1 LKWWLIKARPLSLAA
16 LHRAKVRNAQPAWQI
31 GGDLAA
37 LYGETGP
44 GIPPESALNPKK
56 KAVSMTRIRW
66 KRL

>member
-1 LKWWLIKARPLSLAA
+1 LKWRLIKARPLSSAA
-16 LHRAKVRNAQPAWQI
+16 LHRANVRKAQPVWQI

-37 LYGETGP
+37 LHGKTGP

-56 KAVSMTRIRW
+56 KAVSMARIGW

>member
-1 LKWWLIKARPLSLAA
+1 LAA